1 MSKSKPRS
9 LFWIKF
15 QDNLRDITSYIVG
28 LALLFCAAF
37 GVVYALVGLVSL
49 FEYSFPFGAVVVVA
63 IVLVVTILK
72 TWIEEG

>member
-15 QDNLRDITSYIVG
+15 QDNLRDISSFVVG
-28 LALLFCAAF
+28 IAIMLGLGF
-37 GVVYALVGLVSL
+37 GVVYALVGIISL
-49 FEYSFPFGAVVVVA
+49 FEYSFPLGAIVVVA

-72 TWIEEG
+72 TWIEES